1 MPGQP
6 GGHDEVALEP
16 VAHRLVTSWPRG
28 TFVENLAPLPDG
40 DVVVSVHS
48 SHELV
53 RVHPDGSRSSLACLP
68 VPPAGIVVTDDR
80 QLYVAGGEP
89 GVGPHGIFEV
99 GPDGRVRRLL
109 EVPGSQFLNGFAP
122 AHEGFGYCVDSLLG
136 TVFEIDLVGGA
147 ARPVLEHELLGK
159 ISGEPML
166 PGVNGI
172 AVGED
177 ALWLTNT
184 DRALVLRAGL
194 GADGP
199 DGSVEVVA
207 EHLRGDD
214 IALDAAGSLYITTHI
229 HNTLVRLD
237 PDGGRRALAGPEQG
251 MHGSTACAFGV
262 GAEDHA
268 LFVTTTGGV
277 VMPVDDTPREAKLVR
292 LEVGRP
298 SRPLVFR
305 RRRS

>member
-6 GGHDEVALEP
+6 GSHDEVELEP
-16 VAHRLVTSWPRG
+16 VAHRLVASLPPG
-28 TFVENLAPLPDG
+28 TFVENLALLPDG

-48 SHELV
+48 GRELV
-53 RVHPDGSRSSLACLP
+53 RVRPDGRRSSLARLP
-68 VPPAGIVVTDDR
+68 VPPTGIVVDGDR
-80 QLYVAGGEP
+80 LLVAGGEP
-89 GVGPHGIFEV
+89 GVGPHAVFEV
-99 GPDGRVRRLL
+99 GPDGGARRLL
-109 EVPGSQFLNGFAP
+109 DVPGSLFLNGFAP
-122 AHEGFGYCVDSLLG
+122 AREGFGYCVDSLLG
-136 TVFEIDLVGGA
+136 VVFEIDLVGA
-147 ARPVLEHELLGK
+147 VARPVLENELLGK
-159 ISGEPML
+159 ISAEPML

-172 AVGED
+172 AVGDD

-184 DRALVLRAGL
+184 DRAIVLRAGL

-199 DGSVEVVA
+199 DGSIEVVA

-214 IALDAAGSLYITTHI
+214 IALDATGSLYITTHI

-237 PDGGRRALAGPEQG
+237 PDGSRRALAGPEQG

-262 GAEDHA
+262 GADDHA

-292 LEVGRP
+292 LEIGRP
-298 SRPLVFR
+298 GRPVAFR
-305 RRRS
+305 HHHL